1 MLPVYVRSYFPCHR
15 GNDMIFDMILDFS
28 CCLLS
33 RISHVT
39 LANRQK
45 FGFEFY
51 LRSYHH
57 HLHLVLVG
65 MDDRLVISPLP
76 SANRKQVYSG
86 QS

>member
-1 MLPVYVRSYFPCHR
+1 MMQTTANENAAGLRAQFHYHL

-28 CCLLS
+28 YCLLS

-51 LRSYHH
+51 LRS
-57 HLHLVLVG
+57 
-65 MDDRLVISPLP
+65 SP
-76 SANRKQVYSG
+76 STFNTSG
-86 QS
+86 YG